1 MLFEGNI
8 AKGVLSPE
16 RFAKLFIAG
25 KKEFSR
31 VTVEEIEDCSKADVF
46 LKNDRPRTNVVVRCA
61 VSCEKRSASQPAQRS
76 QRS

>member
-1 MLFEGNI
+1 MLFERNI

-25 KKEFSR
+25 KIEFFT
-31 VTVEEIEDCSKADVF
+31 VTVEEIEDCSSGCIF
-46 LKNDRPRTNVVVRCA
+46 KNDRPRTNVVIRCA